1 MATTKL
7 SATKST
13 SRAINYA
20 EKRAVEKSGLN
31 CDVDYAKSSFKA
43 SRELYGKTD
52 GNQGHVIIQ
61 SFKPGEVTPEQCN
74 QLGLALAEKLAPNHQ
89 VAVYTHADTDHV
101 HNHIM
106 INSIDLE
113 TGKKFNN
120 NKQALRNVRNFN
132 DEVCMEHG
140 LSVPEKDTARLRYT
154 QTEKAIA
161 DPNTKSTA
169 QYSWKDEI
177 REAIDQSQATNI
189 DEFKD
194 HLNQHGIE
202 IERVTPK
209 SITYRHVAE
218 DKKVRGRKLGED
230 YNKGGIEDGF
240 ERQIQRRR
248 QQERASDTDIQPKRR
263 TSNRDEATERDTG
276 VTQADWDQ
284 FAQDTNELERRRQ
297 AAESARLVDEKARR
311 DREERARA
319 KQASQ
324 RIMTQKR
331 FISVAKHYIER
342 INNDNLKQDF
352 QTAIQEELEDV
363 KADTH
368 KAMEQLQTNQAEL
381 RQENNDYKKMID
393 ERIKHNETA
402 VKQYDQVIQ
411 RLTKGITAMFFI
423 VALVMIAFL
432 ALSPLGDWLGVQHF
446 YEWLNYVMKTGHSAW
461 RYFMLIFYLVPYVLF
476 GGLMYVILKAYERL

>member
-43 SRELYGKTD
+43 TRELYGKTD

-61 SFKPGEVTPEQCN
+61 SFQPGEVTPEQCN

-101 HNHIM
+101 HNHIV

-120 NKQALRNVRNFN
+120 NKQALRDLRNFN
-132 DEVCMEHG
+132 DEVCRENG
-140 LSVPEKDTARLRYT
+140 LSVPDKDTARLRYT

-161 DPNTKSTA
+161 DPNTQSTA

-177 REAIDQSQATNI
+177 REVIDQSQATNM

-194 HLNQHGIE
+194 HLNQHGIT

-209 SITYRHVAE
+209 SITYRHLAE

-240 ERQIQRRR
+240 ERQIQR
-248 QQERASDTDIQPKRR
+248 QQQTERASDTDVQPKRR
-263 TSNRDEATERDTG
+263 TSSRDESTERDTG
-276 VTQADWDQ
+276 VTQADWDK
-284 FAQDTNELERRRQ
+284 FAQDTNELERSRQ

-311 DREERARA
+311 DREARARE

-324 RIMTQKR
+324 RI
-331 FISVAKHYIER
+331 
-342 INNDNLKQDF
+342 INDDRDHGL
-352 QTAIQEELEDV
+352 EL
-363 KADTH
+363 
-368 KAMEQLQTNQAEL
+368 
-381 RQENNDYKKMID
+381 
-393 ERIKHNETA
+393 
-402 VKQYDQVIQ
+402 
-411 RLTKGITAMFFI
+411 
-423 VALVMIAFL
+423 
-432 ALSPLGDWLGVQHF
+432 
-446 YEWLNYVMKTGHSAW
+446 
-461 RYFMLIFYLVPYVLF
+461 
-476 GGLMYVILKAYERL
+476 

>member
-1 MATTKL
+1 MMATTKL

-89 VAVYTHADTDHV
+89 VAVYTHNDTDHV
-101 HNHIM
+101 HNHIVM
-106 INSIDLE
+106 NAIYLE

-120 NKQALRNVRNFN
+120 NKQALRNVRDFN
-132 DEVCMEHG
+132 DEVCLEHG

-177 REAIDQSQATNI
+177 REAIDQSQATNM

-202 IERVTPK
+202 LERVTPK
-209 SITYRHVAE
+209 SITYRHLAE

-230 YNKGGIEDGF
+230 YNKGGIEHSF
-240 ERQIQRRR
+240 ERQIQRRK
-248 QQERASDTDIQPKRR
+248 QQERDSDTEFQPKRP

-276 VTQADWDQ
+276 ITQSDWDQ
-284 FAQDTNELERRRQ
+284 FAQDTNELERSRQ
-297 AAESARLVDEKARR
+297 AAESARFAYEKARR
-311 DREERARA
+311 DREE
-319 KQASQ
+319 S
-324 RIMTQKR
+324 TSET
-331 FISVAKHYIER
+331 SVT
-342 INNDNLKQDF
+342 NN
-352 QTAIQEELEDV
+352 
-363 KADTH
+363 
-368 KAMEQLQTNQAEL
+368 
-381 RQENNDYKKMID
+381 Y
-393 ERIKHNETA
+393 
-402 VKQYDQVIQ
+402 
-411 RLTKGITAMFFI
+411 
-423 VALVMIAFL
+423 
-432 ALSPLGDWLGVQHF
+432 
-446 YEWLNYVMKTGHSAW
+446 
-461 RYFMLIFYLVPYVLF
+461 
-476 GGLMYVILKAYERL
+476 

>member
-1 MATTKL
+1 MATTKI

-61 SFKPGEVTPEQCN
+61 SFKPDEVTPEQCN
-74 QLGLALAEKLAPNHQ
+74 QLGLALAEKMAPHHQ
-89 VAVYTHADTDHV
+89 IAVYTHDDTDHV
-101 HNHIM
+101 HNHIV

-120 NKQALRNVRNFN
+120 NKQALRDLRDFN
-132 DEVCMEHG
+132 DEVCREHG

-177 REAIDQSQATNI
+177 REAIDQSQATNM
-189 DEFKD
+189 DEFKA

-209 SITYRHVAE
+209 SITYRHLAE
-218 DKKVRGRKLGED
+218 DKKVRGRRLGED
-230 YNKGGIEDGF
+230 YNKGGIEHGF
-240 ERQIQRRR
+240 ERQIQRRE
-248 QQERASDTDIQPKRR
+248 QQERDSDTDFQPKRP
-263 TSNRDEATERDTG
+263 TSNRDESTERDTG
-276 VTQADWDQ
+276 VTQSDWDQ

-297 AAESARLVDEKARR
+297 AAESARLIDEKNRR
-311 DREERARA
+311 DREERIRT
-319 KQASQ
+319 KSAS
-324 RIMTQKR
+324 RSIIIDDR
-331 FISVAKHYIER
+331 DHGR
-342 INNDNLKQDF
+342 
-352 QTAIQEELEDV
+352 EL
-363 KADTH
+363 
-368 KAMEQLQTNQAEL
+368 
-381 RQENNDYKKMID
+381 
-393 ERIKHNETA
+393 
-402 VKQYDQVIQ
+402 
-411 RLTKGITAMFFI
+411 
-423 VALVMIAFL
+423 
-432 ALSPLGDWLGVQHF
+432 
-446 YEWLNYVMKTGHSAW
+446 
-461 RYFMLIFYLVPYVLF
+461 
-476 GGLMYVILKAYERL
+476 

>member
-61 SFKPGEVTPEQCN
+61 SFKPDEVTPEQCN
-74 QLGLALAEKLAPNHQ
+74 QLGLELAEKLAPNHQ
-89 VAVYTHADTDHV
+89 VAVYTHNDTDHV
-101 HNHIM
+101 HNHIV

-120 NKQALRNVRNFN
+120 NKQALRDVRNFN
-132 DEVCMEHG
+132 DEVCREHV

-177 REAIDQSQATNI
+177 REVIDQSQATNM

-209 SITYRHVAE
+209 SITYRHLAE

-240 ERQIQRRR
+240 ERQIQRQR
-248 QQERASDTDIQPKRR
+248 QQERDSDTECQPKRP
-263 TSNRDEATERDTG
+263 TASRDEATERDTG
-276 VTQADWDQ
+276 VTQADWEQ
-284 FAQDTNELERRRQ
+284 FAQDTNELERSRQ
-297 AAESARLVDEKARR
+297 AAESARLADEKARR
-311 DREERARA
+311 DREERERA
-319 KQASQ
+319 KQASR
-324 RIMTQKR
+324 RI
-331 FISVAKHYIER
+331 
-342 INNDNLKQDF
+342 INNDRDHGL
-352 QTAIQEELEDV
+352 EL
-363 KADTH
+363 
-368 KAMEQLQTNQAEL
+368 
-381 RQENNDYKKMID
+381 
-393 ERIKHNETA
+393 
-402 VKQYDQVIQ
+402 
-411 RLTKGITAMFFI
+411 
-423 VALVMIAFL
+423 
-432 ALSPLGDWLGVQHF
+432 
-446 YEWLNYVMKTGHSAW
+446 
-461 RYFMLIFYLVPYVLF
+461 
-476 GGLMYVILKAYERL
+476 